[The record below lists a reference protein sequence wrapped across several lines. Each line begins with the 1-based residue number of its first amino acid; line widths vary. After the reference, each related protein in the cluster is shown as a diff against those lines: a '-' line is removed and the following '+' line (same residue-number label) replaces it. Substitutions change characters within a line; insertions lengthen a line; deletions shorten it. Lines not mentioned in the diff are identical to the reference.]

1 MTDVDILLA
10 AVRAQARVLKLPTVG
25 HDCDPLARQALAEAW
40 PLGTNVP
47 SAVSRFPQRSA
58 AA

>member
-25 HDCDPLARQALAEAW
+25 HDCDPLARQAINR
-40 PLGTNVP
+40 GH
-47 SAVSRFPQRSA
+47 RH
-58 AA
+58 